1 MCYIPKWKTCINF
14 LKQKE
19 TLKDKSIKIKMIKF
33 YPAVFTGHGAWGFLS
48 LQKGDQQVSRLDD
61 IIDSVD
67 MGLSKFWEIV
77 KNRET
82 SVIWSMGSQR
92 IRCDQTKQVSK
103 GN

>member
-1 MCYIPKWKTCINF
+1 M
-14 LKQKE
+14 
-19 TLKDKSIKIKMIKF
+19 
-33 YPAVFTGHGAWGFLS
+33 
-48 LQKGDQQVSRLDD
+48 SRLDD

-77 KNRET
+77 KNREA
-82 SVIWSMGSQR
+82 SMIWSMGSQR

>member
-1 MCYIPKWKTCINF
+1 M
-14 LKQKE
+14 
-19 TLKDKSIKIKMIKF
+19 
-33 YPAVFTGHGAWGFLS
+33 
-48 LQKGDQQVSRLDD
+48 SRLDD